1 MSRRCWVPWGVAAAI
16 LATAL
21 PLGAKPADLTIS
33 GMGIVRDHT
42 LRSTLIVLLGKQR
55 GDTLNAA
62 AIEDASLILF
72 STLTQAGYLEPT
84 MEVKVTAADGNT
96 ASYPLD
102 ANLNQPLPR
111 DLAATA
117 VTFEIR
123 KGHRFRVTTVEFRG
137 LVALRPDQARSY
149 FRGDGILAEFTSER
163 AYSPDRLNRSLSN
176 LRDEL
181 RHRGYA
187 DAVVTAQTPKVDHAT
202 GAVKLLIDVKQGPQ
216 WYTAELALHVSGPG
230 PTPVDIEKKNL
241 GKPWSAWWGR
251 DAETDL
257 RRWYYQR
264 GYPDVLL
271 SLVPDA
277 APAADP
283 SGSRRVIVRVEVRTG
298 SLIHLGEIHFQGNTR
313 TREAVL
319 RPLIKIKPGDPL
331 NPLQLQDGQYKISR
345 LGVFS
350 AVDLQYQPAQGP
362 VRDAV
367 YELKEGKKSD
377 VDLLL
382 GWGSYEELR
391 GGVEWREYDL
401 WGRAHE
407 GTLKFV
413 QSLKSTEGEYDY
425 TVPELFGTETD
436 GTAKAFG
443 FQRYERSF
451 VDQQYGTT
459 ISITTPLHS
468 LGTELLT
475 GYTFERLRAENDT
488 LATVLTDST
497 NANATSL
504 EVGLTRDRR
513 DNPLEPHS
521 GYKIAIL
528 VEEAS
533 RLLGGQVDFQQYQI
547 AASYHTP
554 WGRSRWIHIGLS
566 HEDITTFG
574 SRADNPP
581 PPNVYFYPGGE
592 DSIRG
597 YGIGEAAPR
606 GPDGK
611 FVPAVSYTLLNV
623 ELEQALTSKW
633 SAVVFSDSLG
643 GTDTIEKYPFDYEL
657 YSVGVGL
664 RYRTIIGPI
673 RLEYGRNLN
682 PRPHDPPGTAL
693 FSVGF
698 PF

>member
-1 MSRRCWVPWGVAAAI
+1 MRCWLGVGLAAAL
-16 LATAL
+16 LAIAVSL
-21 PLGAKPADLTIS
+21 RAKPAEITVS
-33 GMGIVRDHT
+33 GMGLIRDHT
-42 LRSTLIVLLGKQR
+42 IRSTLIVLLGKQR
-55 GDTLNAA
+55 GETVNAA

-72 STLTQAGYLEPT
+72 STLTQAGYLEPS
-84 MEVKVTAADGNT
+84 MEVKVTTASGST

-102 ANLNQPLPR
+102 ANLDQPLPR
-111 DLAATA
+111 DLAVTA

-123 KGHRFRVTTVEFRG
+123 KGHRFRVTAVEFRG
-137 LVALRPDQARSY
+137 TMALRPDQARTY
-149 FRGDGILAEFTSER
+149 FLGDGILAEFTSEQ

-187 DAVVTAQTPKVDHAT
+187 DAEVTAQPPEVDHAT
-202 GAVKLLIDVKQGPQ
+202 GQVKLLIDVKQGSQ
-216 WYTAELALHVSGPG
+216 WYTAELALHVTGPG

-241 GKPWSAWWGR
+241 GKPWSAWWR
-251 DAETDL
+251 HDAETDL

-264 GYPDVLL
+264 GYPDVRIAI
-271 SLVPDA
+271 VPEA
-277 APAADP
+277 APATVP
-283 SGSRRVIVRVEVRTG
+283 GGSRRVVVRADVRTG
-298 SLIHLGEIHFQGNTR
+298 SLVRLGDIHFQGNTR

-319 RPLIKIKPGDPL
+319 RPQIKAKPGDPL

-350 AVDLQYQPAQGP
+350 SVDLQYQPAQGP
-362 VRDAV
+362 VRDAI
-367 YELKEGKKSD
+367 YDLKEGKKSD

-382 GWGSYEELR
+382 GWGSFEELR

-413 QSLKSTEGEYDY
+413 QSMKSTEGEYDY

-443 FQRYERSF
+443 FQLYERSF
-451 VDQQYGTT
+451 LAQQYGTT
-459 ISITTPLHS
+459 FSVTTPLSS
-468 LGTELLT
+468 LGTQLLT
-475 GYTFERLRAENDT
+475 AYTFQRLRAENDT

-497 NANATSL
+497 NANATSI

-513 DNPLEPHS
+513 DNPLLPKK
-521 GYKIAIL
+521 GYKIAVQ

-533 RLLGGQVDFQQYQI
+533 RWLGGQVDFQQYQI

-554 WGRSRWIHIGLS
+554 WGHSRWIHIGVT
-566 HEDITTFG
+566 HGDITTLG
-574 SRADNPP
+574 SRAGNPP

-597 YGIGEAAPR
+597 YGLGEAAPR
-606 GPDGK
+606 DANGQY
-611 FVPAVSYTLLNV
+611 VPAVSFTQLNV

-633 SAVVFSDSLG
+633 SAVAFSDSLG
-643 GTDTIEKYPFDYEL
+643 GTDTLEKYPFDYEL
-657 YSVGVGL
+657 YSLGLGV
-664 RYRTIIGPI
+664 RYQTIVGPI

-682 PRPHDPPGTAL
+682 PRPHDPQGTVL

>member
-1 MSRRCWVPWGVAAAI
+1 MRRLWVGLGTTAAI
-16 LATAL
+16 LQMVVSL
-21 PLGAKPADLTIS
+21 HAKPAEIAIN
-33 GMGIVRDHT
+33 GMGLFRDHT

-55 GDTLNAA
+55 GDTVNAS
-62 AIEDASLILF
+62 AIEDASLIIF
-72 STLTQAGYLEPT
+72 STLTQAGFLEPK
-84 MEVKVTAADGNT
+84 MEVKVTTTDGKT
-96 ASYPLD
+96 TSYPLD
-102 ANLNQPLPR
+102 ASLDQPLPR

-117 VTFEIR
+117 VTYEIN
-123 KGHRFRVTTVEFRG
+123 KGHRFRVTTVEFHG
-137 LVALRPDQARSY
+137 LVALRPDQAQSY
-149 FRGDGILAEFTSER
+149 FRGDGILAAFTSER
-163 AYSPDRLNRSLSN
+163 AYSPDRLNRSISN

-187 DAVVTAQTPKVDHAT
+187 DAVVAAQPPEVDHAT
-202 GAVKLLIDVKQGPQ
+202 GLVKLLINVKQGPQ
-216 WYTAELALHVSGPG
+216 WYTAELALNVTGPG
-230 PTPVDIEKKNL
+230 PTPLDIEKKNL
-241 GKPWSAWWGR
+241 GKPWSAWWR
-251 DAETDL
+251 HDAETDL
-257 RRWYYQR
+257 RRWYYQQ
-264 GYPDVLL
+264 GYPDVRIAI
-271 SLVPDA
+271 VPEA
-277 APAADP
+277 ATATTS
-283 SGSRRVIVRVEVRTG
+283 SGSRRVIARATIHTG
-298 SLIHLGEIHFQGNTR
+298 ALIHLGDIRFQGNTR

-319 RPLIKIKPGDPL
+319 RPLIKAKPGDPL

-345 LGVFS
+345 LGVFR
-350 AVDLQYQPAQGP
+350 AVDLQYQPAQGA

-367 YELKEGKKSD
+367 YDLKEGKKSD
-377 VDLLL
+377 VDLLA

-391 GGVEWREYDL
+391 GGVEWHEYDL

-413 QSLKSTEGEYDY
+413 QSLKSSEGEYDY

-436 GTAKAFG
+436 GTAKVFG
-443 FQRYERSF
+443 FQRDERSY
-451 VDQQYGTT
+451 VAQQYGTT
-459 ISITTPLHS
+459 ISVTTPLHS

-497 NANATSL
+497 NANATSV

-521 GYKIAIL
+521 GYKIAVQ

-533 RLLGGQVDFQQYQI
+533 RLLGGQVDFQQYQV

-554 WGRSRWIHIGLS
+554 WGRSRWIHLGVT
-566 HEDITTFG
+566 HEDITTLG
-574 SRADNPP
+574 SRAGNPP

-597 YGIGEAAPR
+597 YGRGEAAPR
-606 GPDGK
+606 GADGK
-611 FVPAVSYTLLNV
+611 FVPAVSFTQLNV

-643 GTDTIEKYPFDYEL
+643 GTEALGKYPFDYEL
-657 YSVGVGL
+657 YSVGLGV
-664 RYRTIIGPI
+664 RYRTIVGPI

-682 PRPHDPPGTAL
+682 PRPHDPQGTVL

>member
-1 MSRRCWVPWGVAAAI
+1 MRCWLGVGLAAAL
-16 LATAL
+16 LAIAVSL
-21 PLGAKPADLTIS
+21 RAKPAEITVS
-33 GMGIVRDHT
+33 GMGLIRDHT
-42 LRSTLIVLLGKQR
+42 IRSTLIVLLGKQR
-55 GDTLNAA
+55 GETVNAA

-72 STLTQAGYLEPT
+72 STLTQAGYLEPS
-84 MEVKVTAADGNT
+84 MEVKVTTASGAT

-102 ANLNQPLPR
+102 ANLDQPLPR
-111 DLAATA
+111 DLAVTA

-123 KGHRFRVTTVEFRG
+123 KGHRFRVTAVEFRG
-137 LVALRPDQARSY
+137 TMALRPDQARTY
-149 FRGDGILAEFTSER
+149 FLGDGILAEFTSEQ

-187 DAVVTAQTPKVDHAT
+187 DAEVTAQPPEVDHAT
-202 GAVKLLIDVKQGPQ
+202 GQVKLLIDVKQGSQ
-216 WYTAELALHVSGPG
+216 WYTAELALHVTGPG

-241 GKPWSAWWGR
+241 GKPWSAWWR
-251 DAETDL
+251 HDAETDL

-264 GYPDVLL
+264 GYPDVRIAI
-271 SLVPDA
+271 VPEA
-277 APAADP
+277 APATVP
-283 SGSRRVIVRVEVRTG
+283 GGSRRVVVRADVRTG
-298 SLIHLGEIHFQGNTR
+298 SLVRLGDIHFQGNTR

-319 RPLIKIKPGDPL
+319 RPQIKAKPGDPL

-350 AVDLQYQPAQGP
+350 SVDLQYQPAQGP
-362 VRDAV
+362 VRDAI
-367 YELKEGKKSD
+367 YDLKEGKKSD

-382 GWGSYEELR
+382 GWGSFEELR

-413 QSLKSTEGEYDY
+413 QSMKSTEGEYDY

-443 FQRYERSF
+443 FQLYERSF
-451 VDQQYGTT
+451 LAQQYGTT
-459 ISITTPLHS
+459 FSVTTPLSS
-468 LGTELLT
+468 LGTQLLT
-475 GYTFERLRAENDT
+475 AYTFQRLRAENDT

-497 NANATSL
+497 NANATSI

-513 DNPLEPHS
+513 DNPLLPKK
-521 GYKIAIL
+521 GYKIAVQ

-533 RLLGGQVDFQQYQI
+533 RWLGGQVDFQQYQI

-554 WGRSRWIHIGLS
+554 WGHSRWIHIGVT
-566 HEDITTFG
+566 HGDITTLG
-574 SRADNPP
+574 SRAGNPP

-597 YGIGEAAPR
+597 YGLGEAAPR
-606 GPDGK
+606 DANGQY
-611 FVPAVSYTLLNV
+611 VPAVSFTQLNV

-633 SAVVFSDSLG
+633 SAVAFSDSLG
-643 GTDTIEKYPFDYEL
+643 GTDTLEKYPFDYEL
-657 YSVGVGL
+657 YSLGLGV
-664 RYRTIIGPI
+664 RYQTIVGPI

-682 PRPHDPPGTAL
+682 PRPHDPQGTVL

>member
-1 MSRRCWVPWGVAAAI
+1 MRRWLWVGLVAALSFTGAS
-16 LATAL
+16 LR
-21 PLGAKPADLTIS
+21 AKPAEITVS
-33 GMGIVRDHT
+33 GMGLVRDHT
-42 LRSTLIVLLGKQR
+42 IRSTLIVLLGKQR
-55 GDTLNAA
+55 GDTVNAA
-62 AIEDASLILF
+62 AMEDASLILF
-72 STLTQAGYLEPT
+72 STLTQAGYLEPS
-84 MEVKVTAADGNT
+84 MEVKVTTATGTT

-102 ANLNQPLPR
+102 ANLDQPLPR
-111 DLAATA
+111 DLAATS

-123 KGHRFRVTTVEFRG
+123 KGHRFRVTAVEFRG
-137 LVALRPDQARSY
+137 LMALRPDQAQSY
-149 FRGDGILAEFTSER
+149 FRGDGILAEFTSEQ
-163 AYSPDRLNRSLSN
+163 AYSPERLNRSLGN

-187 DAVVTAQTPKVDHAT
+187 DAVVTAQPPQVDHHT
-202 GAVKLLIDVKQGPQ
+202 GQVKLLIDVKQGPQ
-216 WYTAELALHVSGPG
+216 WYTDELALQVTGPG

-241 GKPWSAWWGR
+241 GKPWSAWWR
-251 DAETDL
+251 HDAETDL

-264 GYPDVLL
+264 GYPDVRITI
-271 SLVPDA
+271 VPDA
-277 APAADP
+277 APASGPA
-283 SGSRRVIVRVEVRTG
+283 GSRRVVVRADVRTG
-298 SLIHLGEIHFQGNTR
+298 SPVRLGEIHFQGNTR

-319 RPLIKIKPGDPL
+319 RPQIKAKPGDPL

-350 AVDLQYQPAQGP
+350 SVDLQYQPAQGP

-367 YELKEGKKSD
+367 YDLKEGKKSD

-382 GWGSYEELR
+382 GWGSFEELR

-413 QSLKSTEGEYDY
+413 QSMKSTEGEYDY

-436 GTAKAFG
+436 GTAKVFG

-459 ISITTPLHS
+459 ISVTTPLS
-468 LGTELLT
+468 SRGTELLT

-497 NANATSL
+497 NANATSI

-513 DNPLEPHS
+513 DNPLLPHS
-521 GYKIAIL
+521 GYKLAVQ

-533 RLLGGQVDFQQYQI
+533 RWLGGQVDFQQYQI

-554 WGRSRWIHIGLS
+554 WGHSRWIHLGVT
-566 HEDITTFG
+566 HGDITTLG
-574 SRADNPP
+574 SRAGNPP

-597 YGIGEAAPR
+597 YGLGEAAPR
-606 GPDGK
+606 GADGQ
-611 FVPAVSYTLLNV
+611 FVPAVSFTQLNV

-633 SAVVFSDSLG
+633 SAVIFSDSLG
-643 GTDTIEKYPFDYEL
+643 GTDTLEKYPFDYEL
-657 YSVGVGL
+657 YSLGLGV
-664 RYRTIIGPI
+664 RYQTIVGPI

-682 PRPHDPPGTAL
+682 PRPHDPEGTVL